1 MGLIPANW
9 TFRRA
14 TPALKLDMDVQTM
27 IFQDVRGS
35 AQGSPMPATAVGK
48 HPQWRKVRKPPRQ
61 RYRSARILMLVQC
74 RHTSEHVPFEAT
86 FLLRFS
92 GTPCLSSQDVLDQ
105 DHDKLKST

>member
-1 MGLIPANW
+1 VGLIPANW

-48 HPQWRKVRKPPRQ
+48 HPQWRRVKKPPKAKI
-61 RYRSARILMLVQC
+61 SV
-74 RHTSEHVPFEAT
+74 
-86 FLLRFS
+86 
-92 GTPCLSSQDVLDQ
+92 G
-105 DHDKLKST
+105 